1 MNAVQECLT
10 AGDHVHDGLGPLYE
24 RIIYRLQRCCL
35 LDEAADQ
42 IDEDPSSKTFLEV
55 PSHVPALHESVL
67 KQVNDSG
74 LRQHSLALS
83 KVSDQKHRQQRQFSS
98 THDTVEAKVPSSH
111 GLVTEAAQPRMVSTT
126 KRGGKPV
133 RASLRLFPDMILS
146 MDILEQWNVVGDQL
160 ARSVTRALRHS
171 KESFSVD
178 ILCVGEHEATARP
191 TLCVMC
197 KSTKRVRSFL
207 KKNFS
212 YDNQA
217 FGLIVL
223 DGKIVRSK
231 LSISAQQDPPRGS
244 EARENTRTP
253 QNPFHHTRP
262 LCGASI
268 GAWKNEEHLSP
279 VSFGGVVMVDG
290 QPFGMSVHH
299 LLEEAEADNETDAP
313 TRSSGSMSTSGK
325 ISHVDS
331 TTRRV
336 NPTAVPANLSVV
348 DIAVEADDVTDW
360 LASDESLTDS
370 SADDEFSDIDDSE
383 TDTSNGDIPG
393 VSLGT
398 GNHIKVT
405 QPALDDVDKS
415 FFPSE
420 QDRDEDHLDSHL
432 LGTIHASSGLRRQV
446 YRGAEQEVDWA
457 LIKLEDERLQPYNI
471 IAGGKR
477 FCSDGGAR
485 RTPKVREP
493 VCRHGHAAGD
503 DLFPT
508 DIATSDRIGGL
519 RVHGSGRT
527 SGLEGGRITQAM
539 QLVRLPGRQTY
550 SRSWCVTGRL
560 GAGGDSGAWVVDDE
574 RGRVCGHV
582 LAYSGRLARAYM
594 APMDMMFEDMK
605 RCLGARRVHL
615 LGATDCC
622 EAAAAATPQTQM
634 PLEVDV
640 RQRGMPALKALSVAD
655 APQRGHDG
663 LKDRLRQQ
671 WGARKS
677 AVGQA
682 AS

>member
-1 MNAVQECLT
+1 
-10 AGDHVHDGLGPLYE
+10 
-24 RIIYRLQRCCL
+24 
-35 LDEAADQ
+35 
-42 IDEDPSSKTFLEV
+42 
-55 PSHVPALHESVL
+55 
-67 KQVNDSG
+67 
-74 LRQHSLALS
+74 
-83 KVSDQKHRQQRQFSS
+83 
-98 THDTVEAKVPSSH
+98 
-111 GLVTEAAQPRMVSTT
+111 
-126 KRGGKPV
+126 
-133 RASLRLFPDMILS
+133 
-146 MDILEQWNVVGDQL
+146 
-160 ARSVTRALRHS
+160 
-171 KESFSVD
+171 
-178 ILCVGEHEATARP
+178 
-191 TLCVMC
+191 
-197 KSTKRVRSFL
+197 
-207 KKNFS
+207 
-212 YDNQA
+212 
-217 FGLIVL
+217 
-223 DGKIVRSK
+223 
-231 LSISAQQDPPRGS
+231 
-244 EARENTRTP
+244 
-253 QNPFHHTRP
+253 
-262 LCGASI
+262 
-268 GAWKNEEHLSP
+268 
-279 VSFGGVVMVDG
+279 
-290 QPFGMSVHH
+290 
-299 LLEEAEADNETDAP
+299 
-313 TRSSGSMSTSGK
+313 
-325 ISHVDS
+325 
-331 TTRRV
+331 
-336 NPTAVPANLSVV
+336 VV

-360 LASDESLTDS
+360 LASDESLTES
-370 SADDEFSDIDDSE
+370 SADDDFSDIDDSE

-671 WGARKS
+671 WVAQKS